1 MYVDV
6 HVMFGPVLSQ
16 RTISFLLIKIVFWK
30 GITVVKV
37 KIIVHKLY
45 WSLREYIRHIYIYI
59 FFFDRS
65 VIHEVVGVSSVMLF
79 SGHFI

>member
-6 HVMFGPVLSQ
+6 RVMFGPALSQ

-30 GITVVKV
+30 GIIVVKV

-45 WSLREYIRHIYIYI
+45 RSLREYIRHYYN
-59 FFFDRS
+59 FFDRS
-65 VIHEVVGVSSVMLF
+65 VRHEVVGVFPVMLF

>member
-6 HVMFGPVLSQ
+6 QVLFGPALSQ

-30 GITVVKV
+30 GIIVVKV

-45 WSLREYIRHIYIYI
+45 RSLREYIRHYYF

-65 VIHEVVGVSSVMLF
+65 VIHEVVCVFSVMLF
-79 SGHFI
+79 SGHFS

>member
-6 HVMFGPVLSQ
+6 RVMFGPALSQ

-30 GITVVKV
+30 GIIVVKV

-45 WSLREYIRHIYIYI
+45 RSLREYIRHYYYYY

-65 VIHEVVGVSSVMLF
+65 VIHEVVGVFPVMLF